1 MIAPQKFG
9 ETLVGIE
16 LLPDMGGNA
25 ADAALWLYISLC
37 VYFMK
42 LYVDTFWID
51 KAEEAIECFEESLRK
66 EVNNESIKIRKGE

>member
-9 ETLVGIE
+9 ESLGGIE

-25 ADAALWLYISLC
+25 ADVVLWLYISLC

-42 LYVDTFWID
+42 IYVDTFWID
-51 KAEEAIECFEESLRK
+51 KAEEAISGFEKSLRK
-66 EVNNESIKIRKGE
+66 EVINEKE